1 MLALVPR
8 SMKCVSGVLFSE
20 NLVNNDTQII
30 CTVWCVSLV
39 SILTGSTVQLMLI
52 IESSLLSVDQMPRS
66 EPRLQQPLY
75 LELVF
80 STVSAVHIT
89 L

>member
-1 MLALVPR
+1 MPALVSR

-20 NLVNNDTQII
+20 NLLNTDTQTMW
-30 CTVWCVSLV
+30 TVWHVSLV
-39 SILTGSTVQLMLI
+39 SILTGSTVQLMII
-52 IESSLLSVDQMPRS
+52 IESSLFSVDQMPWS
-66 EPRLQQPLY
+66 EPRLQQPLD

-80 STVSAVHIT
+80 STVSAVHIA

>member
-20 NLVNNDTQII
+20 NLVNKDTQII

-39 SILTGSTVQLMLI
+39 SILTVSTVQLMLI

-66 EPRLQQPLY
+66 ELRLQQPLD
-75 LELVF
+75 LELIF
-80 STVSAVHIT
+80 STVRAVYIT

>member
-1 MLALVPR
+1 MN
-8 SMKCVSGVLFSE
+8 SMVCLLSVL
-20 NLVNNDTQII
+20 
-30 CTVWCVSLV
+30 
-39 SILTGSTVQLMLI
+39 ILTGSTVQLMVI
-52 IESSLLSVDQMPRS
+52 IESSLFSVDQMPRS

-75 LELVF
+75 LELIF

>member
-20 NLVNNDTQII
+20 NLVNKDTQII

-66 EPRLQQPLY
+66 EPRLQQSRY